1 MTLAFANENDM
12 NYTNE
17 QNTDIQ
23 TEIEN
28 YDMSQH
34 EIVFYDMNNPNQNGE
49 ENTDMQTEIENYVM
63 SQHEIVFYDM
73 NNPNQ
78 DKENNT
84 KANIKAT
91 YYSNVLTNIQQGTQF
106 KIILKTPNIDSSG
119 SIIDLDGIPLA
130 NKNVIFTVNG
140 MSYTRTTD
148 SNGMAKLNINLDP
161 GQYIIS
167 YKFMGDSQYDSSNDK
182 IEINV
187 FSGNTYMLYLEDKIY
202 RTEQFGV
209 ALFDANEN
217 RLANKNIIFTV
228 NGMSYTRTTD
238 SNGIAK
244 LNINLN
250 PGQYPISYTFSGS
263 GNYQS
268 CSGNTILSVS
278 MKNIIVTPINTNLKR
293 HTSFQVKFTDEKGN
307 PVRNQV
313 VYFKINNVPYN
324 RTTDSRGI
332 ASLTINLLSGQYI
345 IDVGFNSIGNNMYY
359 TFTPVQYTLN
369 VFDSNNNQYHIT
381 SLGNYIIQGN
391 TYKVRL
397 TDSNNNVLTNKN
409 VYFCINSVPYTRQ
422 TNAYGIASITIN
434 LNANNYMISASYGT
448 STSQISNIEM
458 INVATSGVM
467 NNAYSTTDYNKSTYI
482 LTHSDY
488 ECLNNTY
495 IQSLA
500 NSITNGITDEL
511 EKAVLIHNYV
521 YRLNYKFNNNGLNNA
536 YNVALLNQANCY
548 DQTNLLMA
556 LAKYSGL
563 AVRGITGI
571 SSFNSSIGHAWAQFL
586 INNEWIVSDPT
597 NTEILGSWSANYG
610 GYYYTNYKY
619 CVAFEKEIYRL
630 K

>member
-1 MTLAFANENDM
+1 MTLTFANENYTSEENNIQTEIENYDMSQHEIVFHDM
-12 NYTNE
+12 NNPNQNKE
-17 QNTDIQ
+17 ENTDIQ

-34 EIVFYDMNNPNQNGE
+34 EIVFHDMNNPNQN
-49 ENTDMQTEIENYVM
+49 
-63 SQHEIVFYDM
+63 
-73 NNPNQ
+73 
-78 DKENNT
+78 KENNT
-84 KANIKAT
+84 KASKKST
-91 YYSNVLTNIQQGTQF
+91 YFSNVLTNIQQGTPF

-119 SIIDLDGIPLA
+119 TIIDLNGIPLA
-130 NKNVIFTVNG
+130 NKNVIFTING
-140 MSYTRTTD
+140 NHYTRTTD
-148 SNGMAKLNINLDP
+148 SNGIAKLNINLNP

-167 YKFMGDSQYDSSNDK
+167 YTFSGDSQYYSSNSE

-187 FSGNTYMLYLEDKIY
+187 FTGNTYMLYLEDEVY

-217 RLANKNIIFTV
+217 RLANKNVIFTI
-228 NGMSYTRTTD
+228 NGNPYTRTTD

-250 PGQYPISYTFSGS
+250 PGQYPINYAFSGS

-268 CSGNTILSVS
+268 CSGNTILTVS
-278 MKNIIVTPINTNLKR
+278 MKNIIVTPINTNIKR
-293 HTSFQVKFTDEKGN
+293 YTPFQVKFTDEKGN

-313 VYFKINNVPYN
+313 VSLNINNVPYN
-324 RTTDSRGI
+324 KTTDSSGI
-332 ASLTINLLSGQYI
+332 ASLNIKLLSGQYT
-345 IDVGFNSIGNNMYY
+345 IDVGFDSIGYNMYY
-359 TFTPVQYTLN
+359 TFSPVQYTIN

-391 TYKVRL
+391 TYKIRL
-397 TDSNNNVLTNKN
+397 TDSNNNVLANKN
-409 VYFCINSVPYTRQ
+409 VYFCINSVQYTRQ

-434 LNANNYMISASYGT
+434 LNANNYMISSSYGT

-467 NNAYSTTDYNKSTYI
+467 NNAYSTTTDYNKSTYI
-482 LTHSDY
+482 LAHTGY
-488 ECLNNTY
+488 QCLTNTY

-521 YRLNYKFNNNGLNNA
+521 YRLNYKYNINGLNNA
-536 YNVALLNQANCY
+536 YDAALLNQANCY

-563 AVRGITGI
+563 AVRGVTGT
-571 SSFNSSIGHAWAQFL
+571 SSFNSNIGHAWAQFL

-597 NTEILGSWSANYG
+597 NTDILGSWSVNYG
-610 GYYYTNYKY
+610 GDYYTNYSY
-619 CVAFEKEIYRL
+619 WLAFNKEIYRI